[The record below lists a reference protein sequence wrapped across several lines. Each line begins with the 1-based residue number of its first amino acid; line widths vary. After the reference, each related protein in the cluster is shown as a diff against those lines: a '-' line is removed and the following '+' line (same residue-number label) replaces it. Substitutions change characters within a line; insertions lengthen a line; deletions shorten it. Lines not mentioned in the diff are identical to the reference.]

1 VGTSRIQHKA
11 IVSNRIAVSRLILFC
26 SRCGSRMQRES
37 PADRIEECVNCGR
50 RALPVRVDRDYPGWW
65 EDERSAMR
73 SCMQCKV
80 DMFANDTYCREC
92 GFKNRKLLQ
101 IQL

>member
-1 VGTSRIQHKA
+1 
-11 IVSNRIAVSRLILFC
+11 
-26 SRCGSRMQRES
+26 MQRAS

-50 RALPVRVDRDYPGWW
+50 RALPIRVDRDHSGWW
-65 EDERSAMR
+65 EDQRSAMR

-80 DMFANDTYCREC
+80 DMLANDTYCREC